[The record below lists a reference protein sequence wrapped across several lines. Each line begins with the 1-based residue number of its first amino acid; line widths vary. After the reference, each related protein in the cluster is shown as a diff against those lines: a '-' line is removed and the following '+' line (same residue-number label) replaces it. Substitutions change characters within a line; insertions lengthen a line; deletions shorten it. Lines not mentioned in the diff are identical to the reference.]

1 MMTMITQF
9 FQTAGTDLF
18 AALRNRRKQEA
29 PATLAPSL
37 PLACSLAR
45 ATIGQPLRLIVVR
58 ADHKVTHRLAELG
71 LTPGVTLAV
80 VQATGGPLLVAVRG
94 ARIAIGRE
102 LARQMEVAPLEPGDR
117 ETERL
122 RD

>member
-1 MMTMITQF
+1 MMTMITQL

-18 AALRNRRKQEA
+18 AALRNRKKQQA
-29 PATLAPSL
+29 ATALASAL
-37 PLACSLAR
+37 PLARSLVGAPV
-45 ATIGQPLRLIVVR
+45 GQPLRLVVVR

-71 LTPGVTLAV
+71 LTPGVTLSV

>member
-1 MMTMITQF
+1 M
-9 FQTAGTDLF
+9 
-18 AALRNRRKQEA
+18 AA
-29 PATLAPSL
+29 T
-37 PLACSLAR
+37 
-45 ATIGQPLRLIVVR
+45 GQPLRLIAVHTE
-58 ADHKVTHRLAELG
+58 HKLIHRLAELG